1 MTAAYTGNVSTP
13 GGVLHL
19 AFELGWTHWKLA
31 FTIGYGQKPRQR
43 TIRARDLAA
52 LEQEIAKAKKRFQLA
67 DAAPVVSCYEAGR
80 DGFWLHRYL
89 TARGIANVIVDSA
102 SIEVNRRKRRVKS
115 DKLDADKL
123 VNMLIRYRAGERKVW
138 SVVWVPSVVDEDQ
151 RQLHRDMQE
160 LKDDQ
165 TRHNNRIKGLLASQG
180 LALEVVDE
188 LLPSWLGAA
197 RLWDGTA
204 LGADLQ
210 RRLVREYERWQF
222 VHRQVL
228 DLTRERRRRM
238 LCDATAHVDK
248 VRRLLGLAGLGVNGA
263 WLLVY
268 EFFAWRELQN
278 RKQAGALVGLT
289 GTPYQSGGR
298 EREQGISKA
307 GSKRIAQ
314 DAGGVGLVLAALAA
328 GECLESVVC
337 ASLRHGPG
345 SGAKDRHCGA
355 GAQVDHCPVEIPGTW
370 RDPGRSEVGGLAFQA
385 HPPQSEQAGGL
396 KSNRRAGRGRGRRQG
411 GSEQQDGA
419 GDGCLRRR
427 APLVRRRPG
436 YSSSG

>member
-289 GTPYQSGGR
+289 GTPYQSGGH

-307 GSKRIAQ
+307 GSKRMRKM
-314 DAGGVGLVLAALAA
+314 LVELAWCWLRWQPESALSQWYARRFGTGQGAARKIGIVALARKLIIA
-328 GECLESVVC
+328 LWKYLERGEI
-337 ASLRHGPG
+337 P
-345 SGAKDRHCGA
+345 A
-355 GAQVDHCPVEIPGTW
+355 GARLVDW
-370 RDPGRSEVGGLAFQA
+370 RSKLIRHKVNKPAA
-385 HPPQSEQAGGL
+385 
-396 KSNRRAGRGRGRRQG
+396 
-411 GSEQQDGA
+411 
-419 GDGCLRRR
+419 
-427 APLVRRRPG
+427 
-436 YSSSG
+436 

>member
-1 MTAAYTGNVSTP
+1 MTAAYTGKASTQ

-31 FTIGYGQKPRQR
+31 FTIGHGQKPRQR
-43 TIRARDLAA
+43 TIGARDLAA
-52 LEQEIAKAKKRFQLA
+52 LEQEIAKAKKRFQLT
-67 DAAPVVSCYEAGR
+67 DSAPVVSCYEAGR

-123 VNMLIRYRAGERKVW
+123 VNMLIRYHAGERKVW
-138 SVVWVPSVVDEDQ
+138 SVVWVPSVADEDQ
-151 RQLHRDMQE
+151 RQLHREMQE

-278 RKQAGALVGLT
+278 RKQAGAL
-289 GTPYQSGGR
+289 GR
-298 EREQGISKA
+298 
-307 GSKRIAQ
+307 AQ
-314 DAGGVGLVLAALAA
+314 
-328 GECLESVVC
+328 
-337 ASLRHGPG
+337 
-345 SGAKDRHCGA
+345 
-355 GAQVDHCPVEIPGTW
+355 Q
-370 RDPGRSEVGGLAFQA
+370 
-385 HPPQSEQAGGL
+385 
-396 KSNRRAGRGRGRRQG
+396 
-411 GSEQQDGA
+411 
-419 GDGCLRRR
+419 
-427 APLVRRRPG
+427 
-436 YSSSG
+436 

>member
-43 TIRARDLAA
+43 TIAARDLAA

-89 TARGIANVIVDSA
+89 TARGLANVIVDSA

-123 VNMLIRYRAGERKVW
+123 VNMLIRYHAGEGKVW
-138 SVVWVPSVVDEDQ
+138 SVVWVPSVADEDQ
-151 RQLHRDMQE
+151 RQLHRELQE

-188 LLPSWLGAA
+188 LLPSWLGTA

-204 LGADLQ
+204 LGVDLQ

-228 DLTRERRRRM
+228 DLSRERRRRM
-238 LCDATAHVDK
+238 LCDATAHVGM
-248 VRRLLGLAGLGVNGA
+248 VRRLLGLAGIGVNGA

-268 EFFAWRELQN
+268 EFFAWRKLQN

-289 GTPYQSGGR
+289 GTPYQSGGS

-307 GSKRIAQ
+307 GSKRMRKM
-314 DAGGVGLVLAALAA
+314 LVELAWCWLRWQPESALSQWYARRFGTGQGAARKIGIVALARKLMIA
-328 GECLESVVC
+328 LWKYLERGELP
-337 ASLRHGPG
+337 A
-345 SGAKDRHCGA
+345 GAKLVDWRSKLIRHKVKKPA
-355 GAQVDHCPVEIPGTW
+355 A
-370 RDPGRSEVGGLAFQA
+370 
-385 HPPQSEQAGGL
+385 
-396 KSNRRAGRGRGRRQG
+396 
-411 GSEQQDGA
+411 
-419 GDGCLRRR
+419 
-427 APLVRRRPG
+427 
-436 YSSSG
+436 

>member
-1 MTAAYTGNVSTP
+1 MTAAYTGNVRTP

-43 TIRARDLAA
+43 TIAARDLAA
-52 LEQEIAKAKKRFQLA
+52 LDQEIAKAKKRFQLA

-89 TARGIANVIVDSA
+89 TARGITNVIVDSA

-151 RQLHRDMQE
+151 QQLNRDMQE

-165 TRHNNRIKGLLASQG
+165 TRHNNRIKGLLAGQG

-204 LGADLQ
+204 LGVDLQ

-228 DLTRERRRRM
+228 DLTSERRRRL
-238 LCDATAHVDK
+238 LCDETAHVDK
-248 VRRLLGLAGLGVNGA
+248 VRRLLGLAGIGVNGA

-268 EFFAWRELQN
+268 EFFAWRKLQN

-289 GTPYQSGGR
+289 GTPYQSGDR
-298 EREQGISKA
+298 ACEQGISKA
-307 GSKRIAQ
+307 GSKRMRKMLVELGWCWPRWPPEGGLSQWYARRFGTGKGAARKIGIVAVARKLFIA
-314 DAGGVGLVLAALAA
+314 LWKYLER
-328 GECLESVVC
+328 GEIP
-337 ASLRHGPG
+337 A
-345 SGAKDRHCGA
+345 GAKLVDWRPKLTRHKVNKPA
-355 GAQVDHCPVEIPGTW
+355 A
-370 RDPGRSEVGGLAFQA
+370 
-385 HPPQSEQAGGL
+385 
-396 KSNRRAGRGRGRRQG
+396 
-411 GSEQQDGA
+411 
-419 GDGCLRRR
+419 
-427 APLVRRRPG
+427 
-436 YSSSG
+436 

>member
-43 TIRARDLAA
+43 TIAARDLAA

-89 TARGIANVIVDSA
+89 TARGITNVIVDSA

-307 GSKRIAQ
+307 GSKRMRKM
-314 DAGGVGLVLAALAA
+314 LVELAWCWLRWQPESALSQWYARRFGTGQGAARKIGIVALARKLIIA
-328 GECLESVVC
+328 LWKYLERGEI
-337 ASLRHGPG
+337 P
-345 SGAKDRHCGA
+345 A
-355 GAQVDHCPVEIPGTW
+355 GARLVDW
-370 RDPGRSEVGGLAFQA
+370 RSKLIRHKVNKPAA
-385 HPPQSEQAGGL
+385 
-396 KSNRRAGRGRGRRQG
+396 
-411 GSEQQDGA
+411 
-419 GDGCLRRR
+419 
-427 APLVRRRPG
+427 
-436 YSSSG
+436 

>member
-31 FTIGYGQKPRQR
+31 FTIGFGQKPRQR
-43 TIRARDLAA
+43 TIAARDLAA
-52 LEQEIAKAKKRFQLA
+52 LDQEIAKAKKRFQLA

-89 TARGIANVIVDSA
+89 TARGITNVIVDSA

-123 VNMLIRYRAGERKVW
+123 VNMLMRYRAGERKVW
-138 SVVWVPSVVDEDQ
+138 SVVWVPSVADEDQ
-151 RQLHRDMQE
+151 RQLHRELQE

-204 LGADLQ
+204 LGVDLQ

-248 VRRLLGLAGLGVNGA
+248 VRRLLGLAGIGVNGA

-268 EFFAWRELQN
+268 EFFAWRKLQN

-289 GTPYQSGGR
+289 GTPYQSGDR
-298 EREQGISKA
+298 ACEQGISKA
-307 GSKRIAQ
+307 GSKRMRKMLVELAWCWLRWQPESALSQWYARRFGTGQGAARKIGIVAVARKLVIA
-314 DAGGVGLVLAALAA
+314 LWKYLER
-328 GECLESVVC
+328 GEIP
-337 ASLRHGPG
+337 A
-345 SGAKDRHCGA
+345 GAKLVAWRSKLIRHKVKKPA
-355 GAQVDHCPVEIPGTW
+355 A
-370 RDPGRSEVGGLAFQA
+370 
-385 HPPQSEQAGGL
+385 
-396 KSNRRAGRGRGRRQG
+396 
-411 GSEQQDGA
+411 
-419 GDGCLRRR
+419 
-427 APLVRRRPG
+427 
-436 YSSSG
+436 

>member
-43 TIRARDLAA
+43 TIAARDLAA

-67 DAAPVVSCYEAGR
+67 DAALVVSCYEAGR

-138 SVVWVPSVVDEDQ
+138 SVVWVPSVTDEDQ
-151 RQLHRDMQE
+151 RQLHREMQE
-160 LKDDQ
+160 LKDDR

-307 GSKRIAQ
+307 GSKRMRKM
-314 DAGGVGLVLAALAA
+314 LVELAWCWLRWQPESALSQWYARRFGTGQGAARKIGIVALARKLIIA
-328 GECLESVVC
+328 LWKYLERGEI
-337 ASLRHGPG
+337 P
-345 SGAKDRHCGA
+345 A
-355 GAQVDHCPVEIPGTW
+355 GARLVDW
-370 RDPGRSEVGGLAFQA
+370 RSKLIRHKVNKPAA
-385 HPPQSEQAGGL
+385 
-396 KSNRRAGRGRGRRQG
+396 
-411 GSEQQDGA
+411 
-419 GDGCLRRR
+419 
-427 APLVRRRPG
+427 
-436 YSSSG
+436 

>member
-1 MTAAYTGNVSTP
+1 MTAAYTGKVSTP

-43 TIRARDLAA
+43 TIGARDLSA
-52 LEQEIAKAKKRFQLA
+52 LEQEIAKAKKRFKLG
-67 DAAPVVSCYEAGR
+67 DTAPVVSCYEAGR

-115 DKLDADKL
+115 DKLDANKL
-123 VNMLIRYRAGERKVW
+123 VNMLIRYHAGESKVW

-151 RQLHRDMQE
+151 RQLHREMQE

-165 TRHNNRIKGLLASQG
+165 TRHSNRIKGLLASQG
-180 LALEVVDE
+180 LALEGLDE
-188 LLPSWLGAA
+188 LLPHWLGAA

-228 DLTRERRRRM
+228 DLSRERRRRM
-238 LCDATAHVDK
+238 LCDETAHVGM
-248 VRRLLGLAGLGVNGA
+248 VRRLLGLAGIGVNGA

-268 EFFAWRELQN
+268 EFFAWRKLQN

-289 GTPYQSGGR
+289 GTPYQSGGS

-307 GSKRIAQ
+307 GSKRMRKMLVELAWCWLRWQPESALSQWYARRFGTGKGAARKIGIVAVARKLFIA
-314 DAGGVGLVLAALAA
+314 LWRYLER
-328 GECLESVVC
+328 GEIP
-337 ASLRHGPG
+337 A
-345 SGAKDRHCGA
+345 GAKL
-355 GAQVDHCPVEIPGTW
+355 VDW
-370 RDPGRSEVGGLAFQA
+370 RSKLASHKVKKA
-385 HPPQSEQAGGL
+385 A
-396 KSNRRAGRGRGRRQG
+396 A
-411 GSEQQDGA
+411 
-419 GDGCLRRR
+419 
-427 APLVRRRPG
+427 
-436 YSSSG
+436 